1 MSFFADLLGNA
12 AIAGGKHLQGEIDE
26 GRHMARLDHAAELAS
41 ARDRTIKELALE
53 FANKAREDQVNRT
66 DTETGRLADE
76 QVSAKRGLIHSG
88 ISNKETWTPAQ
99 QEAVDQSLA
108 MDKTAAINSTD
119 TRIQAG
125 RNLGYVSD
133 MDAARYDQTT
143 AAATRQGERDK
154 VGDAKDARDFAQ
166 REATL
171 AQGAG
176 ERKLR
181 LESLQMDVAQ
191 KKEASNLLTKYEN
204 ATDPTVKA
212 ALRESLVMRGII
224 KQGDKD
230 YDTQKV
236 TTDVTDKD
244 GNTTKTERTERVPR
258 VSKEGAPTPEP
269 SQAQIDLLLKNPK
282 KRAGFDA
289 VYGAG
294 MSEKYLPKGG
304 GAKSAPMT
312 ADNIRIGKDLGIQQP
327 WFGPKRRV
335 YEVTTPDGGTKEMG
349 TDELRELGVQ
359 MPSLNGQLYYDPNYN
374 KK

>member
-26 GRHMARLDHAAELAS
+26 DRNMARLDHASELAS

-53 FANKAREDQVNRT
+53 FANKART
-66 DTETGRLADE
+66 DEVASVDE
-76 QVSAKRGLIHSG
+76 RAAGLIASRNPG
-88 ISNKETWTPAQ
+88 LMGPQQPPTPEETDAFKMRASEELGFTPRGTGAATAKE
-99 QEAVDQSLA
+99 ES
-108 MDKTAAINSTD
+108 
-119 TRIQAG
+119 RYAG
-125 RNLGYVSD
+125 GLMREERR
-133 MDAARYDQTT
+133 DAAT
-143 AAATRQGERDK
+143 
-154 VGDAKDARDFAQ
+154 DAYRKAQ
-166 REATL
+166 L
-171 AQGAG
+171 GQGAG

-236 TTDVTDKD
+236 TTDVTDD
-244 GNTTKTERTERVPR
+244 QGNTTKTERTEKVPR